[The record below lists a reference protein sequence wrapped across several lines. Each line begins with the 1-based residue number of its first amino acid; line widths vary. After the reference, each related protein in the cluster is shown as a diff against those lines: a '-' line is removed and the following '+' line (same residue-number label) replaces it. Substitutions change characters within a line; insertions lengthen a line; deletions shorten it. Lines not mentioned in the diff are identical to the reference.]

1 MVEIFSQEATPQIL
15 ILHRHVI
22 EEVGGVDA
30 DVLDLTLLQAWVQNL
45 IITYFLFLKIFCRIL
60 QKFNFFEL
68 NSSSRSSTP
77 EHYKNTPEGQ
87 QRSRTPSPEKGL
99 MEKIMEKKEETV
111 TQARLNQILQQ
122 LEDPNA
128 AHFRQGLDFK
138 L

>member
-1 MVEIFSQEATPQIL
+1 MS
-15 ILHRHVI
+15 
-22 EEVGGVDA
+22 
-30 DVLDLTLLQAWVQNL
+30 
-45 IITYFLFLKIFCRIL
+45 IL
-60 QKFNFFEL
+60 QKSNLFEL
-68 NSSSRSSTP
+68 KSSSRSSTP

-128 AHFRQGLDFK
+128 AHYRQGLDFK
-138 L
+138 F